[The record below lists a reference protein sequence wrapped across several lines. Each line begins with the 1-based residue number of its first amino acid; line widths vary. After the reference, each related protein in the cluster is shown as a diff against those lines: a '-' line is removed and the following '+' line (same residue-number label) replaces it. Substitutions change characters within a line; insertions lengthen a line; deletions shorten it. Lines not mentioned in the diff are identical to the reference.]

1 MPKIVSATVCSNK
14 FCEISKSR
22 DIRIMKKISV
32 KKIGFKQKARAQV
45 SKTVQKN
52 KIVKS
57 KLMEHL
63 VFEKKMR
70 LFLSFSNTV
79 MIILS

>member
-1 MPKIVSATVCSNK
+1 MSKIVSATVCSNK

-22 DIRIMKKISV
+22 DIRIMKKFSV
-32 KKIGFKQKARAQV
+32 KKIGLKQKARAQV

-52 KIVKS
+52 IIVKL
-57 KLMEHL
+57 KLMEHP

-70 LFLSFSNTV
+70 LFLVIFKHCDDN
-79 MIILS
+79 LK